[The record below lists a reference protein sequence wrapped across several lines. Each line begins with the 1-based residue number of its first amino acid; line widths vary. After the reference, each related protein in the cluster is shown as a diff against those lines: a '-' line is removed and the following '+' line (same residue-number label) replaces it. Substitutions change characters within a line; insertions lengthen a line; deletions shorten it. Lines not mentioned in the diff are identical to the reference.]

1 MDLVNLGMHDIIGCR
16 IYENYLVM
24 HVCSHSCSLDSSYL
38 CFSNS
43 VSTPSHAK
51 SCERSWSKL
60 TSAMRQTDPFN
71 ERYEARLQLVCDVHT
86 VLKHNTKGGV
96 YHSQPDLAGADV
108 YRMIQI
114 GRAGQGRAG
123 QGMTFN
129 TEEKSPMD

>member
-86 VLKHNTKGGV
+86 VLKHNTKGGCIIA
-96 YHSQPDLAGADV
+96 SQ
-108 YRMIQI
+108 I
-114 GRAGQGRAG
+114 
-123 QGMTFN
+123 
-129 TEEKSPMD
+129 